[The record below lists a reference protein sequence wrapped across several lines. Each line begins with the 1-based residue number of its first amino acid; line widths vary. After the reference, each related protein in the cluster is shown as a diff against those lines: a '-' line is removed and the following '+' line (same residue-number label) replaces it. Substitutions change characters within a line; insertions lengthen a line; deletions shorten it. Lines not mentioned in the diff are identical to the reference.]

1 MAMNVYIALIR
12 GINVGGNN
20 IVKMQ
25 DLKALFEDL
34 GFRNAR
40 TYIQS
45 GNVVFETG
53 EGDNGE
59 TVRQTIEDGFRAAFG
74 FGVSVVVRS
83 AEELVSVIAGNPFEL
98 AAAEDFKR
106 LHVFFLSGEPDKEA
120 LERLAPYENGE
131 DMIRVA
137 GRDMYILFHTKIS
150 DSPLFKVSLDKV
162 LGLSA
167 TSRNWNTVTKLAA
180 MAGE

>member
-1 MAMNVYIALIR
+1 MAVYISLIR

-25 DLKALFEDL
+25 ELKALFEDL

-45 GNVVFETG
+45 GNVVFEAG
-53 EGDNGE
+53 EEGSGE
-59 TVRQTIEDGFRAAFG
+59 SIRQTIEDGFRAAFG
-74 FGVSVVVRS
+74 FSASVIVRS
-83 AEELVSVIAGNPFEL
+83 AGELASVIAGNPFEL

-106 LHVFFLSGEPDKEA
+106 LYVFFLSGEPDKEA

-131 DMIRVA
+131 DIIRVA

-150 DSPLFKVSLDKV
+150 DSPLSRLSLDKL
-162 LGLSA
+162 LGLSV